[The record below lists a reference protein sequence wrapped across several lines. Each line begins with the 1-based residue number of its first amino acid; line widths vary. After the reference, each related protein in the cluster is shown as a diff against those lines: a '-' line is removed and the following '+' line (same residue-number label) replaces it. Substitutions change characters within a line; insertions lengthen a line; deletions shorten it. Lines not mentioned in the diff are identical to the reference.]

1 MVPFDLRPTI
11 DPDLFHSF
19 LFTLLSFFA
28 LSILFTLWNGREINH
43 ALITGHLNNLTA
55 KKTSKIHK

>member
-19 LFTLLSFFA
+19 LFTLLSFFCTFD
-28 LSILFTLWNGREINH
+28 SFHTLEWPKNKSRINH
-43 ALITGHLNNLTA
+43 GTFE
-55 KKTSKIHK
+55 